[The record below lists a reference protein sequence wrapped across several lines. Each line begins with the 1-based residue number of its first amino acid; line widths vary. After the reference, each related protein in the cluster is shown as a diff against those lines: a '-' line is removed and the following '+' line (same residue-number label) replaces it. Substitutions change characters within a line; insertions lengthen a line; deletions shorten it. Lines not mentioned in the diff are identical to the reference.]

1 MLRQLSL
8 GSPRLEPSA
17 AGLLPEEEY
26 VRYAVGEDEAVV
38 AAAAVGTADGEEGTR
53 TATGRRSPFR
63 SRRLTTC
70 RKRALGLFQR
80 SASVSSASKSIP
92 NRWLTP
98 TYKDT

>member
-26 VRYAVGEDEAVV
+26 VRYAVGEDEAVG
-38 AAAAVGTADGEEGTR
+38 AAAATADGEEGTR

-80 SASVSSASKSIP
+80 SASVSSASKSSIP

>member
-8 GSPRLEPSA
+8 GSARLEP
-17 AGLLPEEEY
+17 LLPEEEY
-26 VRYAVGEDEAVV
+26 GIRLVVGEDEAVEAA
-38 AAAAVGTADGEEGTR
+38 AAAAVEGEEGTR